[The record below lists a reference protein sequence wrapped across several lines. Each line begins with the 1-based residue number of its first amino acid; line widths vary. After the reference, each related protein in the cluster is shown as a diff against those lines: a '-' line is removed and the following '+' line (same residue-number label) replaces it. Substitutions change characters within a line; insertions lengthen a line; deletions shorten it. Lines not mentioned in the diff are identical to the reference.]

1 MSVQPVVG
9 AAIAP
14 AQPVASTGILGA
26 ITAPFTGLQGLVS
39 SAAARSG
46 LLALPR
52 AGKAAVDDEEVD
64 FAHEEKAEDEEV
76 SEPRAGKQLFLG
88 APGFAAPGAIAGA
101 VAPIAGAVAPIAGTA
116 VPKSATTKRVCRK
129 VPVPQ
134 TKIVPQTQCSQR
146 AVPKCTLV
154 NKQVTE
160 ESCIAVPKQ
169 SCEQVER
176 QVPIAVP
183 KQVSKLFIFPHI
195 LTISFD
201 TNKCT

>member
-39 SAAARSG
+39 SAAAGSG

-129 VPVPQ
+129 VPLPQ
-134 TKIVPQTQCSQR
+134 TKIVPQTQCNQR

-176 QVPIAVP
+176 QVPVAVP
-183 KQVSKLFIFPHI
+183 KQVSFSYSHRFSL
-195 LTISFD
+195 LVY
-201 TNKCT
+201 

>member
-52 AGKAAVDDEEVD
+52 AGKAAEDDEDEEAD

-134 TKIVPQTQCSQR
+134 TKIVPQTKCNQR

-176 QVPIAVP
+176 QVPVAVP
-183 KQVSKLFIFPHI
+183 KQVSFSYSHRFSL
-195 LTISFD
+195 LVY
-201 TNKCT
+201 

>member
-52 AGKAAVDDEEVD
+52 AGKAAEDDEDEEVD

-101 VAPIAGAVAPIAGTA
+101 VAPIAGTA

-134 TKIVPQTQCSQR
+134 TKIVPQTKCNQR

-176 QVPIAVP
+176 QVPVAVP
-183 KQVSKLFIFPHI
+183 KQVSFSYSHRFSL
-195 LTISFD
+195 LVY
-201 TNKCT
+201 

>member
-52 AGKAAVDDEEVD
+52 AGKAAEDDEEVD

-101 VAPIAGAVAPIAGTA
+101 VAPIAGAVAPIAGAVAPIAGTA

-129 VPVPQ
+129 VTVPQ

-183 KQVSKLFIFPHI
+183 KQVSF
-195 LTISFD
+195 SFSHRFSLLVY
-201 TNKCT
+201 